1 VSIYFVWRS
10 NSCRMTGSV
19 GNYRRAR
26 RNMKKHFFLFFV
38 YTLPRRGSSYT
49 PRNCSCFLTLSS
61 CIYNYRYTS
70 LSQHTI
76 LLHQCRHLLISI
88 EMSQFFFI
96 LRREKRKELVYGVCV
111 FRVWESAFLGAFF
124 FAVSFVAVV
133 ALQPCLALSLS
144 PHVYCLGCVTFL
156 LLFLSLFA
164 RIFFFS
170 NSSRYGNSLPPP
182 AGLSSAADP
191 ALLVIR
197 LFCAISFPTGERKR
211 HRESHF
217 FCCACVFRFFCFRLS
232 YCW

>member
-1 VSIYFVWRS
+1 
-10 NSCRMTGSV
+10 MTGSV

-156 LLFLSLFA
+156 LLFLSLFE
-164 RIFFFS
+164 RVFFS
-170 NSSRYGNSLPPP
+170 VIHRAMAILFPHLQGSPPLLTLPYWLSDYSAQSVFPP
-182 AGLSSAADP
+182 ANENVTGK
-191 ALLVIR
+191 
-197 LFCAISFPTGERKR
+197 AISFVVRVCLGSSVFVCLTVGEVNASAMKKQQ
-211 HRESHF
+211 
-217 FCCACVFRFFCFRLS
+217 
-232 YCW
+232 